1 MRPIWFVLFV
11 AVCSKAAVLHGDD
24 WPQWRGP
31 GRDSVWRT
39 ANLPDRL
46 PADRP
51 AQRWKQSI
59 GGGYGGIAVA
69 GGRVYV
75 MDRQKEPRE
84 IERVL
89 CLDAA
94 TGNRIWDHEY
104 AVNYDKMD
112 YGNGPRSTP
121 TVYADRVYTFG
132 AVGHLRCFDATTGKL
147 IWDRNA
153 VRDLNARIPTWGHAC
168 SPLVDGDRLV
178 VQIGGKNACLVAF
191 DRATGKE
198 VWKALP
204 DRPGYSSPV
213 LVDGKAG
220 RLLVYW
226 TAEHLNGLDPAT
238 GKVRWQV
245 PHTTE
250 YDVTISDP
258 VCHDGVLLVGDYWT
272 GGFAVKL
279 DVRDENPKKLWQG
292 RQASLL
298 MSTPL
303 IRAGH
308 VYALDKD
315 KGLTCIEI
323 ATGKVKWDGEFVT
336 PRGRNP
342 QASLVWAGERAL
354 IFNELGELILARLS
368 PEGFQEISKTPILEN
383 GTWANPAYAGNC
395 IFARNDKEIV
405 CVPLLKF
412 TK

>member
-1 MRPIWFVLFV
+1 
-11 AVCSKAAVLHGDD
+11 
-24 WPQWRGP
+24 
-31 GRDSVWRT
+31 
-39 ANLPDRL
+39 
-46 PADRP
+46 
-51 AQRWKQSI
+51 
-59 GGGYGGIAVA
+59 
-69 GGRVYV
+69 
-75 MDRQKEPRE
+75 
-84 IERVL
+84 
-89 CLDAA
+89 
-94 TGNRIWDHEY
+94 
-104 AVNYDKMD
+104 
-112 YGNGPRSTP
+112 
-121 TVYADRVYTFG
+121 
-132 AVGHLRCFDATTGKL
+132 
-147 IWDRNA
+147 
-153 VRDLNARIPTWGHAC
+153 
-168 SPLVDGDRLV
+168 
-178 VQIGGKNACLVAF
+178 
-191 DRATGKE
+191 
-198 VWKALP
+198 
-204 DRPGYSSPV
+204 
-213 LVDGKAG
+213 
-220 RLLVYW
+220 
-226 TAEHLNGLDPAT
+226 
-238 GKVRWQV
+238 
-245 PHTTE
+245 
-250 YDVTISDP
+250 
-258 VCHDGVLLVGDYWT
+258 DGVLLVGDYWT